1 MVERKKQQSEEQT
14 LTILRMIDRP
24 WMIEVRMRP
33 PGSDSEGF
41 SLVRCEIQVALSTET
56 LFTLVSIY
64 GSMDTKIVLVE
75 QAGLQHKHITT

>member
-1 MVERKKQQSEEQT
+1 
-14 LTILRMIDRP
+14 
-24 WMIEVRMRP
+24 MIEVRMRP
-33 PGSDSEGF
+33 PGSDSEGL
-41 SLVRCEIQVALSTET
+41 SLVRCEIQVALFTEI